1 MPSHGRTS
9 KRRLDGCSDPVKR
22 VMTEVVKTFDN
33 SILTGIRDK
42 EEQEA
47 AFNSV
52 PQASKKHWPDSVHN
66 VEEPGDLSDAVDAA
80 PYPIDWED
88 RERFHYFAGY
98 VLATARAMGYVFRWG
113 GDWDR
118 DTEVNDNEFD
128 DLVHFEYVGNV

>member
-1 MPSHGRTS
+1 MAQYGTIS
-9 KRRLDGCSDPVKR
+9 KKKLGGCSGPVQQ
-22 VMTEVVKTFDN
+22 VMNEVVKTFDN
-33 SILTGIRDK
+33 SILTGIRNE

-52 PQASKKHWPDSVHN
+52 PQASQKHWPDSVHN
-66 VEEPGDLSDAVDAA
+66 VEEEGDKSNAVDAA

-98 VLATARAMGYVFRWG
+98 VLATARAMGYIFRWG

-118 DTEVNDNEFD
+118 DTKVSDNVFD
-128 DLVHFEYVGNV
+128 DLVHFEYIGNV